1 MVNLVLEGNAIS
13 LWTSRMRTFLKGL
26 ALDEVPVAIIS
37 QGLVDTIYCW
47 EDFNENKNVKVLVRA
62 H

>member
-1 MVNLVLEGNAIS
+1 MVNLVLQGNAIS
-13 LWTSRMRTFLKGL
+13 LWTSGITFLKGL
-26 ALDEVPVAIIS
+26 ALEEVPVAIVS

-47 EDFNENKNVKVLVRA
+47 EDLNENKNVKVLVRA